1 MLVPLAAATDGSAI
15 VLAAKANVTEPAM
28 KMFFNMDFFMAIT
41 SSGDRYDSSHLTLR
55 NNW

>member
-1 MLVPLAAATDGSAI
+1 LASATDGSAI

-41 SSGDRYDSSHLTLR
+41 SSGDRYDSSHLMLR
-55 NNW
+55 NN